1 MKVYRTDE
9 IRNVVLLGHGGSGKT
24 SLAAVSYTHLTGKSL
39 DQATDIVGNLITDI
53 HLMLTDGDEK
63 DMTFL
68 YRVK

>member
-1 MKVYRTDE
+1 MALVRETEFGKVLVSNELFKDFKAVKNG
-9 IRNVVLLGHGGSGKT
+9 NVWC
-24 SLAAVSYTHLTGKSL
+24 TGKSL
-39 DQATDIVGNLITDI
+39 YQATDIVGNLITDI

>member
-1 MKVYRTDE
+1 MVHRQIT
-9 IRNVVLLGHGGSGKT
+9 VSGN
-24 SLAAVSYTHLTGKSL
+24 
-39 DQATDIVGNLITDI
+39 GNLITDI